1 MNLPEDRIIKFIK
14 KHHVMTL
21 STCVNNELWTAH
33 CFYAY
38 MKDSNTLIFSSDL
51 KTKHAMDFQKN
62 PNVSGGIVMETKIVG
77 KIQGIQFKGIVSKP
91 YEQDFG
97 KVKSVYLKRFPYA
110 VLVETTLWKLDL
122 NYIKMTDNNLG
133 FGKKLIWS
141 DLYDNM

>member
-1 MNLPEDRIIKFIK
+1 MNLPEERIIKFIK

-21 STCVNNELWTAH
+21 STCVDNEIWTAH

-51 KTKHAMDFQKN
+51 KTKHAQDFLKN
-62 PNVSGGIVMETKIVG
+62 ANVSGGIVLETKIVG
-77 KIQGIQFKGIVSKP
+77 KIQGIQFQGVVSEPKGDDSENAK
-91 YEQDFG
+91 YT
-97 KVKSVYLKRFPYA
+97 YLKRFPYA
-110 VLVETTLWKLDL
+110 RLVETTLWKLDL

-141 DLYDNM
+141 FE